1 MKHLIFVFCALVVSG
16 FAAFA
21 AISRFT
27 YDSEKSGDTW
37 VSQYLEGGG
46 SIEQV
51 TGLVMPPDW
60 QETAAF
66 DDKETVAELPKAWNW
81 NDHRKLQPIRNQG
94 QCGSC
99 WSFSVIAV
107 TESLYNLIH
116 PMFANVNLSEQHL
129 VSTCCNSGDCAGG
142 YFSAFD
148 CVKIGVPSEEAVPYL
163 ARNSACKQG
172 TKSVASITRWSY
184 VGSKGKQPTTQQI
197 KQAIYDHG
205 PVSVDVNG
213 NFARYTGGVY
223 TSCGSNS
230 LNHMVVLDGWVDDPA
245 YSSNGGG
252 YWIMRN
258 SWGTTWG
265 EKGYMRIVYN
275 NKNGGKCNGIGSD
288 TAYAVLDDVEN
299 VREYLDLN

>member
-1 MKHLIFVFCALVVSG
+1 MKHFVFLVCALTVCA

-21 AISRFT
+21 TISTFSR
-27 YDSEKSGDTW
+27 DREMEGDTW
-37 VSQYLEGGG
+37 VSKYLDGGG

-51 TGLVMPPDW
+51 TGLVVPTDW
-60 QETAAF
+60 QETATF
-66 DDKETVAELPKAWNW
+66 DDKQTTAELPKSWNW
-81 NDHRKLQPIRNQG
+81 NDHRRLQSIRNQG
-94 QCGSC
+94 SCGSC

-116 PMFANVNLSEQHL
+116 PMFSNINMSEQHL
-129 VSTCCNSGDCAGG
+129 VSTCCKSGDCAGG
-142 YFSAFD
+142 YFTAFD
-148 CVKIGVPSEEAVPYL
+148 CVKVGVPSEDEVPYM
-163 ARNSACKQG
+163 ARNSACKSS
-172 TKSVASITRWSY
+172 TRSIASISRWSY
-184 VGSKGKQPTTQQI
+184 VGAKGRQPTTAQI

-213 NFARYTGGVY
+213 SFARYTGGVY

-230 LNHMVVLDGWVDDPA
+230 LNHMVVLDGWVDDET
-245 YSSNGGG
+245 YSANGGG

-288 TAYAVLDDVEN
+288 TAYAILDDVEN
-299 VREYLDLN
+299 VREYLDIN